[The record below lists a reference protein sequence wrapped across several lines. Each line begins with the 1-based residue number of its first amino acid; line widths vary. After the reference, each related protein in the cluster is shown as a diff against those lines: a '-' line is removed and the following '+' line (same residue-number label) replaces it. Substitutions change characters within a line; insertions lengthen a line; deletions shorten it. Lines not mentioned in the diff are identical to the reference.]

1 MVQVVEMTY
10 EEKVKMYQ
18 RCTKTELVKM
28 LIESNSQL
36 TTLLKP
42 QIDYTNITT
51 NGTMNPIY
59 YTDTLT

>member
-1 MVQVVEMTY
+1 MQVIEMTY

-18 RCTKTELVKM
+18 KCTKTELIKM

-36 TTLLKP
+36 STLLKP

-51 NGTMNPIY
+51 DLTANQIY
-59 YTDTLT
+59 YTGTLR